1 MSWAYR
7 RRSKSIEALISTIAA
22 AGPDANRPPQRG
34 LAVAPGLPG
43 FGLAAAASRS
53 IDFVAMALP
62 DTTFKGIA
70 LKEAGFAP
78 PGLAGEPLAA
88 AGAATRG
95 LATPD
100 LAGVVR
106 RILALVDFA
115 LFVMLLGPIDF
126 WSLAFAVM
134 LCNRTAFGLRS

>member
-1 MSWAYR
+1 M
-7 RRSKSIEALISTIAA
+7 AA

-34 LAVAPGLPG
+34 LAVAPALAG
-43 FGLAAAASRS
+43 FALAAAASRS
-53 IDFVAMALP
+53 IGFVATALP
-62 DTTFKGIA
+62 NTTFKGIA
-70 LKEAGFAP
+70 LKVTGFAR

-88 AGAATRG
+88 AGAATRD

-100 LAGVVR
+100 LAGVVLPV
-106 RILALVDFA
+106 LALVDFA